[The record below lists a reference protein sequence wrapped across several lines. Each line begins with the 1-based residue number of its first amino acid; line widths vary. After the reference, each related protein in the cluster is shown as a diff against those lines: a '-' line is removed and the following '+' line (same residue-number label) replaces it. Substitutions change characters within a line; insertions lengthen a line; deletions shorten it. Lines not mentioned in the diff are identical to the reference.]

1 MKIKPSVGSVFD
13 ASTLQLFFSL
23 PNVQVFRSGK
33 YCAGSFMTMSVKARK
48 LNSVSNCDI
57 YDTRDHQKAH
67 FLRFNNI
74 FRMANNFPRKNFFVV
89 ASLRA
94 SVLLLRFF
102 VYPQRENTKRNFLFS
117 MLLYFFFAQTHE
129 LLFLRSKFFLLP
141 SLRKIHNNPVKNV
154 FFFFFFPF
162 FIASI
167 FLKLLIE
174 SRRRDRVLA
183 L

>member
-102 VYPQRENTKRNFLFS
+102 VYPQRENTKRNFFS
-117 MLLYFFFAQTHE
+117 RCCYIFFLHKHMNCFSFALNFSFFQVCG
-129 LLFLRSKFFLLP
+129 KFTTTQWKMSFSSSSSLFLLP
-141 SLRKIHNNPVKNV
+141 R
-154 FFFFFFPF
+154 FF
-162 FIASI
+162 
-167 FLKLLIE
+167 
-174 SRRRDRVLA
+174 
-183 L
+183 